1 MGNTTG
7 ILTPPPSITDTKSM
21 LEHLRK
27 IVKRLEELDSGLN
40 SPKPSFFQNMQYKSI
55 TKEFVAVYTQIT
67 SKIIL
72 DEELESLLSRYNN
85 IQIKWSR
92 IYYPKG
98 YSEPLLDK

>member
-1 MGNTTG
+1 MGNTQG

-27 IVKRLEELDSGLN
+27 IVKRLEELDSGLKGA
-40 SPKPSFFQNMQYKSI
+40 KPTFFQNMQYKNI
-55 TKEFVAVYTQIT
+55 TKEFVVVYTQVA

-72 DEELESLLSRYNN
+72 DDEVESLLSRYNN